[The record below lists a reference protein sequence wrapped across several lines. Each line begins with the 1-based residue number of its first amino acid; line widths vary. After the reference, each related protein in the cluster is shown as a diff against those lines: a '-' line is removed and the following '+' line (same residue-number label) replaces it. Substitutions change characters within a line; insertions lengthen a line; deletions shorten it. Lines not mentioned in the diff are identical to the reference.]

1 MSSQRGGER
10 LLNFNCGGGTARHP
24 RVVQE
29 MGEAVPWGLACQ
41 GSPKPS
47 AAQTR
52 GVMPRSPAPPPTQTS
67 LGSRSSCEPCGPR
80 WLKEGKASQEGGGG
94 EGEGKAEVL
103 QEGR

>member
-52 GVMPRSPAPPPTQTS
+52 G
-67 LGSRSSCEPCGPR
+67 
-80 WLKEGKASQEGGGG
+80 GGG
-94 EGEGKAEVL
+94 V
-103 QEGR
+103 

>member
-52 GVMPRSPAPPPTQTS
+52 G
-67 LGSRSSCEPCGPR
+67 
-80 WLKEGKASQEGGGG
+80 GGGCDA
-94 EGEGKAEVL
+94 KIPSPSPHPDFPWVPQL
-103 QEGR
+103 L